1 MFTDKKNINPTIAN
15 LKEREIKGLALSTII
30 LLVIKADD
38 HNVTKVKG
46 IKLKIKVKS
55 KRLTFKFKISYLNI
69 RKVKSKLKRAKIGE
83 MLSALK
89 RLMKLSRT

>member
-1 MFTDKKNINPTIAN
+1 MDALRKALIEIILFFEKHIKNKKNINPTMAN

-46 IKLKIKVKS
+46 MKLKI
-55 KRLTFKFKISYLNI
+55 
-69 RKVKSKLKRAKIGE
+69 
-83 MLSALK
+83 
-89 RLMKLSRT
+89 